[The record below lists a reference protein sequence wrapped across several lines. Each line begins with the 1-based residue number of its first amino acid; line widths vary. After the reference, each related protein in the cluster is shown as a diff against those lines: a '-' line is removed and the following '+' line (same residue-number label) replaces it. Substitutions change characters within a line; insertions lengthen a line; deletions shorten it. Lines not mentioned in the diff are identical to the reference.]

1 MICKYHEQLAAGTYR
16 VAKLFIDRRAKLMQI
31 VLKYQNG
38 RWVKFRREENV
49 WGTQTDEFGFG

>member
-49 WGTQTDEFGFG
+49 WVYPNG